1 MRSEIRSLVNGEVL
15 PTVDIGKWLSSLRL
29 LLSPVDT
36 HHPPVDRCSLD
47 LAVQLGRKLH
57 SANQP

>member
-1 MRSEIRSLVNGEVL
+1 MRSEIRSLVDCGVL

-36 HHPPVDRCSLD
+36 HHPPVDRCSLEF
-47 LAVQLGRKLH
+47 AVQLGHKLRF
-57 SANQP
+57 ANQQ